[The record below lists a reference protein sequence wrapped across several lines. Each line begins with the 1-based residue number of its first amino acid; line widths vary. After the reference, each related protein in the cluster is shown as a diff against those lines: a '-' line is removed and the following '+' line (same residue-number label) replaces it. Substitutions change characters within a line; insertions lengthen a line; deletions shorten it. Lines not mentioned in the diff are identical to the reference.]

1 MRKKL
6 QSLLI
11 IAALALPGKHILA
24 QNIVFSCGFDNYAGT
39 VATIPCGLSIS
50 WNSTSNTTPGPSASF
65 YVSAGNFGASAP
77 SYKFGVDSA
86 VMVTPFVTNADSLSF
101 WAKGNSISGPSTL
114 IVSYSTDS
122 VNWTQIT
129 SVSNLPT
136 SATNLSIPL
145 QQVSGY
151 IRFFYDKDVGNLG
164 MDDLKIYSSVV
175 GISESPIKRDEVAIY
190 PSPTNGPLNIRLSEK
205 SGTAPL
211 FEIYD
216 LLGNKVFSGSGE
228 RKAKGTYFLDLT
240 GRNRGYYLL
249 KIQNGSQVITRRIS
263 IIN

>member
-1 MRKKL
+1 MLRKL

-11 IAALALPGKHILA
+11 LTALCLPGPYLAA
-24 QNIVFSCGFDNYAGT
+24 QNIIFSCGFDNYAGT
-39 VATIPCGLSIS
+39 TATIPCGLSIS

-65 YVSAGNFGASAP
+65 YISAGNFGASAP

-114 IVSYSTDS
+114 IVSYSADS
-122 VNWTQIT
+122 VNWTPIT

-136 SATNLSIPL
+136 SATSLSIPL

-175 GISESPIKRDEVAIY
+175 GISENPTKKDDIAIY
-190 PSPTNGPLNIRLSEK
+190 PSPTNGPLNIRLTEK
-205 SGTAPL
+205 AGTTPL

-216 LLGNKVFSGSGE
+216 LIGNKVYSGAGE
-228 RKAKGTYFLDLT
+228 RKSKGTYFVDLS

-249 KIQNGSQVITRRIS
+249 KIQNGSQVLTRRIS
-263 IIN
+263 IVN